1 MKSIDCIFRET
12 LVDGSFKI
20 KSHVLVFIDKDGNEF
35 SESFS
40 EVYHNGKFE
49 SYQYDGEEFRFMQPM
64 LEKIYS
70 KKKTLTK
77 RTTYQI
83 KRYICSINLKT

>member
-20 KSHVLVFIDKDGNEF
+20 KSRVLVFIDEKGSEF

-40 EVYHNGKFE
+40 EVYHNEKFE
-49 SYQYDGEEFRFMQPM
+49 SYQYDCEEFQFMQQM

-70 KKKTLTK
+70 KKTLTK
-77 RTTYQI
+77 RTTYRI
-83 KRYICSINLKT
+83 KRYICSIKLKT

>member
-1 MKSIDCIFRET
+1 MKCIDCIFRET

-20 KSHVLVFIDKDGNEF
+20 KSHVLVFIDEKGDEF

-40 EVYHNGKFE
+40 EVYRNEKFE
-49 SYQYDGEEFRFMQPM
+49 SYQCDGEEFQFMQQM

-70 KKKTLTK
+70 KK
-77 RTTYQI
+77 R
-83 KRYICSINLKT
+83 

>member
-20 KSHVLVFIDKDGNEF
+20 KGHVLVFIDDEGNQY
-35 SESFS
+35 SEPFS
-40 EVYHNGKFE
+40 EVYHNGRFE
-49 SYQYDGEEFRFMQPM
+49 SYQYDGEEFQFMQPM

-70 KKKTLTK
+70 KKK
-77 RTTYQI
+77 R
-83 KRYICSINLKT
+83 